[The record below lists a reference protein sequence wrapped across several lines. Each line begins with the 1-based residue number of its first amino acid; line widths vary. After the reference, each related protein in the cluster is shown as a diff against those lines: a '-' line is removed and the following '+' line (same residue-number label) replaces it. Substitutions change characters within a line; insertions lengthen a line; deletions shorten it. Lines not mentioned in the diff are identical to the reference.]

1 MTMFTRDGLV
11 DMLKNNV
18 VVVTFTKVNG
28 EERVMTCTLQASHIP
43 NAPTQKGELVVEKKS
58 NSNTVSAWDVN
69 ANGWRSLR
77 VENVK
82 SISMG

>member
-1 MTMFTRDGLV
+1 MTMFTRDGLI
-11 DMLKNNV
+11 DMLRNNI

-28 EERVMTCTLQASHIP
+28 DERVMTCTLVSEHIP
-43 NAPTQKGELVVEKKS
+43 NAPTTNGEVVIKESK
-58 NSNTVSAWDVN
+58 NNTVSVWDVN
-69 ANGWRSLR
+69 AQGWRSFK